1 MTMATNWLI
10 TGAGGQF
17 GSVLLAQL
25 VSAGYDARGWVS
37 PRGPKPRAGRCEAV
51 DLCDAASGLALLDST
66 RPRVIVHAA
75 AVTSVQ
81 AAYDDPGA
89 ARRTNVDAT
98 KRLAEWA
105 AGHDARLIYISTDMV
120 FDGSAAPYDES
131 AATCPV
137 SRYGRSKADAE
148 EAVRAIGGDALIV
161 RLPLLY
167 GLPAVDRPTTFVSQ
181 LAALREGRALR
192 LFTDEFRTPI
202 ELGDAARAVIE
213 AAASTATGVLHVAG
227 PQRLSR
233 YEMIEIAARALAIER
248 PNLTP
253 ISRTEAGGPEPR
265 PADLSLL
272 CRRFEL
278 LFGRAPGRPM
288 AETMRQI
295 VKSE

>member
-1 MTMATNWLI
+1 MGTDWLI

-17 GSVLLAQL
+17 GSVLLAHL
-25 VSAGYDARGWVS
+25 VGARHDAVGWVS
-37 PRGPKPRAGRCEAV
+37 PRGPQPRAGRCEAL
-51 DLCDAASGLALLDST
+51 DLCDAARVTALLEQT
-66 RPRVIVHAA
+66 QPRVIVHAA

-81 AAYDDPGA
+81 AAYDDPEA

-105 AGHDARLIYISTDMV
+105 GRHGARLVFISTDMV

-167 GLPAVDRPTTFVSQ
+167 GLPAVDRSTTFVGQ
-181 LAALREGRALR
+181 LAALRAGRELR

-233 YEMIEIAARALAIER
+233 YEMIAIAARALGIER
-248 PNLTP
+248 PNLTA
-253 ISRTEAGGPEPR
+253 ISRVEAVGPEPR
-265 PADLSLL
+265 PGDLSLS
-272 CRRFEL
+272 CRRFES
-278 LFGRAPGRPM
+278 LFGPAPGRPM
-288 AETMRQI
+288 AEAMRQI
-295 VKSE
+295 ASGD